1 MNLEHLYL
9 QADRLS
15 VDEKAEL
22 VKRLLNSPG
31 LSVTFGNNQLSG
43 SIVVQVNAMD
53 KAAIADILEAI
64 ASRIAKDS

>member
-22 VKRLLNSPG
+22 IKRLLNSSG
-31 LSVTFGNNQLSG
+31 LNVTFGNNQLSG

-64 ASRIAKDS
+64 ASRIAKEG